1 MAIEEALRR
10 PSRASVGRSE
20 TGPDTDKADR
30 GLEDLGYTPELAR
43 NRSIWQVT
51 FMCFI
56 LSSVP
61 YGLSTTLYYPLA
73 AGGPA
78 NIIWGWVLVSFL
90 ILCVGISLAEI
101 TSVYP
106 TAGGVYYQTF
116 VLSPLWCRR
125 VASWICGWSYVA
137 GNITI
142 TLAVNFGTALLFIA
156 CLNVFEYAD
165 GTGITDNF
173 QAYQTFLIFL
183 AITLLTH
190 AISAFGNKWLP
201 WLETFAIFWTIAG
214 LVAIVVCLLAVAKE
228 GRHSG
233 AWVFGHFEPQAGWP
247 AGWSFFIGLLQA
259 AYATS
264 ATGMIVSLCEE
275 VQEPAIMVPKAMVGT
290 VIINTIAGLIFLI
303 PVCFVLPDVTMLIN
317 LASGQ
322 PTPVIFKHALGSS
335 VGAFCLMIP
344 LLVLGL
350 ICGVGCVT
358 ATSRCTWAF
367 ARDGGIP
374 GSDWWK
380 TVNKKLE
387 IPLNALGLG
396 MAVEIV
402 LGLIYFGST
411 AAYNAFSGVGV
422 IFLTTSYA
430 CPIAVSLF
438 FRRREDIKNGSFNFG
453 TFGAIANVIA
463 LAWSL
468 LAIPLF
474 CMPTL
479 ETVTLQDMNYAS
491 VVFVGFV
498 SIAAVW
504 YIVWGYQNYR
514 GPPTDAVENDSDS
527 PLSARSNRRAPQ
539 AHFRNQQQGPG

>member
-1 MAIEEALRR
+1 MAIVEAMRR
-10 PSRASVGRSE
+10 SSRVSVATE
-20 TGPDTDKADR
+20 TGGANTGNADR
-30 GLEDLGYTPELAR
+30 TLEDMGYVPELAR
-43 NRSIWQVT
+43 NRSVWQVT

-90 ILCVGISLAEI
+90 ILCVAISLAEI

-142 TLAVNFGTALLFIA
+142 TLAVNFGTTLLFVG
-156 CLNVFEYAD
+156 CLNVFEDAN
-165 GTGITDNF
+165 GNGITSDF

-190 AISAFGNKWLP
+190 AVSAFGNKYLP
-201 WLETFAIFWTIAG
+201 DIETFAIFWTIIG
-214 LVAIVVCLLAVAKE
+214 MVCIIICLLVVAKE
-228 GRHSG
+228 GRRDAS
-233 AWVFGHFEPQAGWP
+233 WVFGSFEPNAGWP

-264 ATGMIVSLCEE
+264 ATGMIISLCEE
-275 VQEPAIMVPKAMVGT
+275 VREPAIMVPKAMVGT
-290 VIINTIAGLIFLI
+290 IVINFIAGLLFLI
-303 PVCFVLPDVTMLIN
+303 PLCFVMPTIADILN
-317 LASGQ
+317 ESQ

-350 ICGVGCVT
+350 ICGIGCVT

-374 GSDWWK
+374 GSGWWK
-380 TVNKKLE
+380 TVHKKLD
-387 IPLNALGLG
+387 IPFNALVLS
-396 MAVEIV
+396 MVVEIC
-402 LGLIYFGST
+402 LGLIYFGSQ

-422 IFLTTSYA
+422 IFLTMSYA
-430 CPIAVSLF
+430 CPIAVSLI

-453 TFGAIANVIA
+453 IFGLIANVFA
-463 LAWSL
+463 LGWSI

-479 ETVTLQDMNYAS
+479 KEVTLDSMNYAS
-491 VVFVGFV
+491 VVFFGTVV
-498 SIAAVW
+498 IAAVW
-504 YIVWGYQNYR
+504 YGIWGYNNYR
-514 GPPTDAVENDSDS
+514 GPPTDAVDNHSMTDSTPDATEEVTKTKS
-527 PLSARSNRRAPQ
+527 P
-539 AHFRNQQQGPG
+539 

>member
-1 MAIEEALRR
+1 MAAKGEQRC
-10 PSRASVGRSE
+10 PSRVSMEGAE
-20 TGPDTDKADR
+20 TGLDTSKADR
-30 GLEDLGYTPELAR
+30 TLEDLGYTPELAR

-78 NIIWGWVLVSFL
+78 NIIWGWVVVSFL
-90 ILCVGISLAEI
+90 ILCVAISLAEI

-142 TLAVNFGTALLFIA
+142 TLAVNFGTTLLFVA
-156 CLNVFEYAD
+156 CLNVFEKSP
-165 GTGITDNF
+165 GVGITDDF
-173 QAYQTFLIFL
+173 QAWQTFLLFL

-190 AISAFGNKWLP
+190 AISGFGNKWLP

-214 LVAIVVCLLAVAKE
+214 LVAIIVCLLAIAKG

-233 AWVFGHFEPQAGWP
+233 GWVFGHFEPQAGWP

-264 ATGMIVSLCEE
+264 ATGMIISLCEE
-275 VQEPAIMVPKAMVGT
+275 VREPAVMVPKAMVGT
-290 VIINTIAGLIFLI
+290 IVINFIAGLLFLI
-303 PVCFVLPDVTMLIN
+303 PVCFVLPDLAMLVG
-317 LASGQ
+317 LVSGQ
-322 PTPVIFKHALGSS
+322 PTPVIFQAAIGNSA
-335 VGAFCLMIP
+335 GAFCLLIP
-344 LLVLGL
+344 LLVLGI

-374 GSDWWK
+374 GSGWWRIVDK
-380 TVNKKLE
+380 RLDIPVNAMLLGMVVE
-387 IPLNALGLG
+387 IALG
-396 MAVEIV
+396 A
-402 LGLIYFGST
+402 IYFGST

-422 IFLTTSYA
+422 IFLTMSYA
-430 CPIAVSLF
+430 CPVAISLI
-438 FRRREDIKNGSFNFG
+438 FRRRQDIKNGSFNFG
-453 TFGAIANVIA
+453 IIGAIANVFA
-463 LAWSL
+463 LAWSV

-479 ETVTLQDMNYAS
+479 KVVTKESMNYAS

-498 SIAAVW
+498 LIAAVW
-504 YIVWGYQNYR
+504 YGVWGYHNYR
-514 GPPTDAVENDSDS
+514 GPPTDAIEPDSAS
-527 PLSARSNRRAPQ
+527 SAPDTTAEAPVKGT
-539 AHFRNQQQGPG
+539 HP

>member
-1 MAIEEALRR
+1 MLTGGDSR
-10 PSRASVGRSE
+10 RASKVSMSRVE
-20 TGPDTDKADR
+20 TGVSNTNADR
-30 GLEDLGYTPELAR
+30 TLEGMGYTPELSR

-61 YGLSTTLYYPLA
+61 YGLSTTLYYPLV

-78 NIIWGWVLVSFL
+78 NIVWGWVCVSFL
-90 ILCVGISLAEI
+90 ILCVAISLAEI

-142 TLAVNFGTALLFIA
+142 TLAVNFGTALLFIG
-156 CLNVFEYAD
+156 CLDVFGQNAAGE
-165 GTGITDNF
+165 GITSNF

-190 AISAFGNKWLP
+190 AISAFCNKWLP

-214 LVAIVVCLLAVAKE
+214 LMAIVICLLVIAKG
-228 GRHSG
+228 GRRE
-233 AWVFGHFEPQAGWP
+233 ADWVFGNFEPQAGWP

-264 ATGMIVSLCEE
+264 ATGMIISLCEE
-275 VQEPAIMVPKAMVGT
+275 VREPAVMVPKAMVGT
-290 VIINTIAGLIFLI
+290 IVINFVAGLIFLI
-303 PVCFVLPDVTMLIN
+303 PVCFVMPLDLTSLIN
-317 LASGQ
+317 ASQ
-322 PTPVIFKHALGSS
+322 PLPVIFLNAVGNPA
-335 VGAFCLMIP
+335 GAFCLTIP

-350 ICGVGCVT
+350 ICGVGCAT

-374 GSDWWK
+374 GSGWWRS
-380 TVNKKLE
+380 VNKKLD
-387 IPLNALGLG
+387 IPFNALVLG
-396 MAVEIV
+396 MVVEIC
-402 LGLIYFGST
+402 LGAIYFGSS

-422 IFLTTSYA
+422 IFLTMSYA
-430 CPIAVSLF
+430 CPVAVSLI

-453 TFGAIANVIA
+453 IFGAIANVVA
-463 LAWSL
+463 LGWSL

-474 CMPTL
+474 CMPTTKSVTK
-479 ETVTLQDMNYAS
+479 ETMNYAS
-491 VVFVGFV
+491 VVFFGFV
-498 SIAAVW
+498 LIAAIW
-504 YIVWGYQNYR
+504 YGVWGYNNYR
-514 GPPTDAVENDSDS
+514 GPPTDAVDHHDDSDS
-527 PLSARSNRRAPQ
+527 LPEATEELPDKLKDKVKSR
-539 AHFRNQQQGPG
+539 

>member
-1 MAIEEALRR
+1 MASQAEFR
-10 PSRASVGRSE
+10 RASGISNAE
-20 TGPDTDKADR
+20 NGTNNDKANQT
-30 GLEDLGYTPELAR
+30 LEDLGYTPELAR
-43 NRSIWQVT
+43 NRSVWQVT

-78 NIIWGWVLVSFL
+78 NIVWGWVLVSCL
-90 ILCVGISLAEI
+90 IMCVGISLAEI

-116 VLSPLWCRR
+116 VLAPPWCRR

-142 TLAVNFGTALLFIA
+142 TLAVNFGTTLLLVA
-156 CLNVFEYAD
+156 CLNVFEKSP
-165 GTGITDNF
+165 GVGLTDDF
-173 QAYQTFLIFL
+173 QDYQTFLIFL

-190 AISAFGNKWLP
+190 AIPSLMNKYLP
-201 WLETFAIFWTIAG
+201 YIETFAIFWTIAG
-214 LVAIVVCLLAVAKE
+214 LVAIVVCLLAIAKE
-228 GRHSG
+228 GRHEAS
-233 AWVFGHFEPQAGWP
+233 WVFGEFVPQAGWP

-275 VQEPAIMVPKAMVGT
+275 VQEPAVMVPKAMIGT
-290 VIINTIAGLIFLI
+290 VMINTIAGLIFLI
-303 PVCFVLPDVTMLIN
+303 PVCFVLPDLTMLVN

-322 PTPVIFKHALGSS
+322 PTPVIFQKAIGNSA
-335 VGAFCLMIP
+335 GAFCLLIP
-344 LLVLGL
+344 LLVLGI
-350 ICGVGCVT
+350 ICGIGCVT

-374 GSDWWK
+374 GSGWWRV
-380 TVNKKLE
+380 VNKKLD
-387 IPLNALGLG
+387 IPLNAMMLG
-396 MAVEIV
+396 MVVEIA
-402 LGLIYFGST
+402 LGAIYFGST

-422 IFLTTSYA
+422 IFLTLSYA

-438 FRRREDIKNGSFNFG
+438 FRRRQDIKNGHFDFG
-453 TFGAIANVIA
+453 IVGAIANVVA
-463 LAWSL
+463 LCWSV

-479 ETVTLQDMNYAS
+479 ETVTKESMNYAS

-498 SIAAVW
+498 LIAGVW
-504 YIVWGYQNYR
+504 YAVWGYNNYQ
-514 GPPTDAVENDSDS
+514 GPPTDAIGRDSDS
-527 PLSARSNRRAPQ
+527 MPDSMPEATADIQKTKSR
-539 AHFRNQQQGPG
+539 

>member
-1 MAIEEALRR
+1 MDSEADFRR
-10 PSRASVGRSE
+10 SSRISVSNAEAG
-20 TGPDTDKADR
+20 TDTKKADR
-30 GLEDLGYTPELAR
+30 TLEDLGYTPELAR

-142 TLAVNFGTALLFIA
+142 TLAVNFGTTLLFVS
-156 CLNVFEYAD
+156 CLNIFEKSP
-165 GTGITDNF
+165 GVGLTDDF

-183 AITLLTH
+183 AITFLTH
-190 AISAFGNKWLP
+190 AIPALLNKYLP
-201 WLETFAIFWTIAG
+201 YLETFAIFWTIAG
-214 LVAIVVCLLAVAKE
+214 LIAIVVCLLAIAKQ
-228 GRHSG
+228 GRHNAS
-233 AWVFGHFEPQAGWP
+233 WVFGEFVPQAGWP

-275 VQEPAIMVPKAMVGT
+275 VEEPAVMVPKAMVGT
-290 VIINTIAGLIFLI
+290 VCINTIAGLLFLV
-303 PVCFVLPDVTMLIN
+303 PVCFVLPDLEMLAN

-322 PTPVIFKHALGSS
+322 PTPVIFQKAIGNN

-350 ICGVGCVT
+350 ICGIGCVT

-374 GSDWWK
+374 GSGWWR
-380 TVNKKLE
+380 VVDKKLD
-387 IPLNALGLG
+387 IPLNAMMLG
-396 MAVEIV
+396 MVVEIA
-402 LGLIYFGST
+402 LGAIYFGST

-422 IFLTTSYA
+422 IFLTMSYA
-430 CPIAVSLF
+430 CPIAVSFF
-438 FRRREDIKNGSFNFG
+438 FRRREDIKNGNFNFG
-453 TFGAIANVIA
+453 IFGAIANVIA
-463 LAWSL
+463 LCWSV

-479 ETVTLQDMNYAS
+479 STVTKESMNYAS

-498 SIAAVW
+498 LIAAVW
-504 YIVWGYQNYR
+504 YGVWGYNNYR
-514 GPPTDAVENDSDS
+514 GPPTDAVEHDSDS
-527 PLSARSNRRAPQ
+527 MPEATADLQKPKSR
-539 AHFRNQQQGPG
+539 

>member
-1 MAIEEALRR
+1 MEDTTRR
-10 PSRASVGRSE
+10 FSKVSASRAE
-20 TGPDTDKADR
+20 TGADTTSADR
-30 GLEDLGYTPELAR
+30 TLEDMGYKPELAR

-61 YGLSTTLYYPLA
+61 YGLSTTLYYPLV

-78 NIIWGWVLVSFL
+78 NIIWGWVVVSFL
-90 ILCVGISLAEI
+90 ILCVAISLAEI

-142 TLAVNFGTALLFIA
+142 TLAVNFGTTLLFVG
-156 CLNVFEYAD
+156 CLDVFEKSP
-165 GTGITDNF
+165 GVGITDDF

-214 LVAIVVCLLAVAKE
+214 LICIVVCLLAIAKE
-228 GRHSG
+228 GRNNAS
-233 AWVFGHFEPQAGWP
+233 WVFGHFEPQAGWP

-264 ATGMIVSLCEE
+264 ATGMIISLCEE
-275 VQEPAIMVPKAMVGT
+275 VREPAVMVPKAMVGT
-290 VIINTIAGLIFLI
+290 IVINFFAGLLFLI
-303 PVCFVLPDVTMLIN
+303 PVCFVMPELSLLIN
-317 LASGQ
+317 ASQ
-322 PTPVIFKHALGSS
+322 PTPVIFKHAIGNSA
-335 VGAFCLMIP
+335 GAFCLTIP
-344 LLVLGL
+344 LLVLGI

-374 GSDWWK
+374 GSGWWR
-380 TVNKKLE
+380 TVDKKLN
-387 IPLNALGLG
+387 IPLNAMALG
-396 MAVEIV
+396 MVIEIA
-402 LGLIYFGST
+402 LGAIYFGST

-422 IFLTTSYA
+422 IFLTMSYA
-430 CPIAVSLF
+430 CPVAVSLI
-438 FRRREDIKNGSFNFG
+438 FRRREDIKNGNFNFG
-453 TFGAIANVIA
+453 IVGLVANVFA
-463 LAWSL
+463 LGWSL

-479 ETVTLQDMNYAS
+479 KVVTKESMNYAS
-491 VVFVGFV
+491 VVFFGFV
-498 SIAAVW
+498 LIAAIW
-504 YIVWGYQNYR
+504 YGVWGYKNYR
-514 GPPTDAVENDSDS
+514 GPPTDAVDHDDESLS
-527 PLSARSNRRAPQ
+527 PGYPESTKGSAKTEL
-539 AHFRNQQQGPG
+539 PGKSKSP

>member
-1 MAIEEALRR
+1 MAADDAFRR
-10 PSRASVGRSE
+10 PSAVMVEQGVSTSN
-20 TGPDTDKADR
+20 ADR
-30 GLEDLGYTPELAR
+30 TLEDMGYKPEFSR

-78 NIIWGWVLVSFL
+78 NIIWGWVIVTFL
-90 ILCVGISLAEI
+90 ILCVAISLAEI

-142 TLAVNFGTALLFIA
+142 TLAVNFGTALLFVA
-156 CLNVFEYAD
+156 CLDVFEKSP
-165 GTGITDNF
+165 GVGITDDF
-173 QAYQTFLIFL
+173 QTYQTFLIFL

-201 WLETFAIFWTIAG
+201 WLETFAIFWTMAG
-214 LVAIVVCLLAVAKE
+214 LLAIVVCLLAIAKQ
-228 GRHSG
+228 GRHDAS
-233 AWVFGHFEPQAGWP
+233 WVFGHFETQAGWP

-264 ATGMIVSLCEE
+264 ATGMIISLCEE
-275 VQEPAIMVPKAMVGT
+275 VQEPAVMVPKAMVGT
-290 VIINTIAGLIFLI
+290 VIINFIAGLLSLI
-303 PVCFVLPDVTMLIN
+303 PVCFVLPDLTYLVN

-322 PTPVIFKHALGSS
+322 PTPAIFKAAIGNSA
-335 VGAFCLMIP
+335 GTFCLLIP
-344 LLVLGL
+344 LLVLGI

-374 GSDWWK
+374 ARPGG
-380 TVNKKLE
+380 
-387 IPLNALGLG
+387 AL
-396 MAVEIV
+396 
-402 LGLIYFGST
+402 ST
-411 AAYNAFSGVGV
+411 RPST
-422 IFLTTSYA
+422 FLS
-430 CPIAVSLF
+430 
-438 FRRREDIKNGSFNFG
+438 
-453 TFGAIANVIA
+453 
-463 LAWSL
+463 
-468 LAIPLF
+468 
-474 CMPTL
+474 TL
-479 ETVTLQDMNYAS
+479 
-491 VVFVGFV
+491 
-498 SIAAVW
+498 
-504 YIVWGYQNYR
+504 
-514 GPPTDAVENDSDS
+514 
-527 PLSARSNRRAPQ
+527 
-539 AHFRNQQQGPG
+539 

>member
-1 MAIEEALRR
+1 MEDSTRR
-10 PSRASVGRSE
+10 FSKVSASRAE
-20 TGPDTDKADR
+20 TGADTTSADR
-30 GLEDLGYTPELAR
+30 TLEDMGYKPELAR

-61 YGLSTTLYYPLA
+61 YGLSTTLYYPLV

-78 NIIWGWVLVSFL
+78 NIIWGWVVVSFL
-90 ILCVGISLAEI
+90 ILCVAISLAEI

-142 TLAVNFGTALLFIA
+142 TLAVNFGTALLFVG
-156 CLNVFEYAD
+156 CLDVFEKSP
-165 GTGITDNF
+165 GVGITDDF

-214 LVAIVVCLLAVAKE
+214 LIAIVVCLLAIAKE
-228 GRHSG
+228 GRNNAS
-233 AWVFGHFEPQAGWP
+233 WVFGNFEPQAGWP

-264 ATGMIVSLCEE
+264 ATGMIISLCEE
-275 VQEPAIMVPKAMVGT
+275 VREPAIMVPKAMVGT
-290 VIINTIAGLIFLI
+290 IVINFVAGLLFLI
-303 PVCFVLPDVTMLIN
+303 PVCFVMPELSLLIN
-317 LASGQ
+317 ASQ
-322 PTPVIFKHALGSS
+322 PTPVIFKHAIGNSA
-335 VGAFCLMIP
+335 GAFCLTIP
-344 LLVLGL
+344 LLVLGV

-374 GSDWWK
+374 GSGWWR
-380 TVNKKLE
+380 TVDKKLN
-387 IPLNALGLG
+387 IPLNAMALG
-396 MAVEIV
+396 MVIEIA
-402 LGLIYFGST
+402 LGAIYFGST

-422 IFLTTSYA
+422 IFLTLSYA
-430 CPIAVSLF
+430 CPVAVSLI
-438 FRRREDIKNGSFNFG
+438 FRRREDIKNGNFNFG
-453 TFGAIANVIA
+453 IVGLIANVFA

-479 ETVTLQDMNYAS
+479 KVVTKESMNYAS
-491 VVFVGFV
+491 VVFFGFV
-498 SIAAVW
+498 LIAAIW
-504 YIVWGYQNYR
+504 YGVWGYGNYR
-514 GPPTDAVENDSDS
+514 GPPTDAVDHDDASLS
-527 PLSARSNRRAPQ
+527 PSYPEGSEVGKDKPKS
-539 AHFRNQQQGPG
+539 P

>member
-1 MAIEEALRR
+1 MEDPTRR
-10 PSRASVGRSE
+10 FSKVSASRAE
-20 TGPDTDKADR
+20 TGADNTSADR
-30 GLEDLGYTPELAR
+30 TLEDMGYKPELAR

-61 YGLSTTLYYPLA
+61 YGLSTTLYYPLV

-78 NIIWGWVLVSFL
+78 NIIWGWVVISFL
-90 ILCVGISLAEI
+90 ILCVAISLAEI

-142 TLAVNFGTALLFIA
+142 TLAVNFGTALLFVG
-156 CLNVFEYAD
+156 CLDVFEKSP
-165 GTGITDNF
+165 GVGITDDF
-173 QAYQTFLIFL
+173 QAYQVFLIFL

-190 AISAFGNKWLP
+190 AISAYGNKWLP

-214 LVAIVVCLLAVAKE
+214 LIAIVVCLLAIAKE
-228 GRHSG
+228 GRRNAS
-233 AWVFGHFEPQAGWP
+233 WVFGHFEPQAGWP

-264 ATGMIVSLCEE
+264 ATGMIISLCEE
-275 VQEPAIMVPKAMVGT
+275 VREPAVMVPKAMVGT
-290 VIINTIAGLIFLI
+290 IVINFVAGLLFLI
-303 PVCFVLPDVTMLIN
+303 PVCFVMPELSLLIN
-317 LASGQ
+317 ASQ
-322 PTPVIFKHALGSS
+322 PTPVIFKHAIGNSA
-335 VGAFCLMIP
+335 GAFCLTIP

-374 GSDWWK
+374 GSAWWR
-380 TVNKKLE
+380 TVDKKLN
-387 IPLNALGLG
+387 IPLNAMALG
-396 MAVEIV
+396 MVIEIA
-402 LGLIYFGST
+402 LGAIYFGST

-422 IFLTTSYA
+422 IFLTMSYA
-430 CPIAVSLF
+430 CPVAVSLI
-438 FRRREDIKNGSFNFG
+438 FRRREDIKNGNFNFG
-453 TFGAIANVIA
+453 VVGLIANVFA
-463 LAWSL
+463 LAWSI

-474 CMPTL
+474 CMPTVK
-479 ETVTLQDMNYAS
+479 EVTKESMNYAS
-491 VVFVGFV
+491 VVFFGFV
-498 SIAAVW
+498 LIAAIW
-504 YIVWGYQNYR
+504 YGVWGYKNYR
-514 GPPTDAVENDSDS
+514 GPPTDAVDHDDSSLS
-527 PLSARSNRRAPQ
+527 PAGSDVSAKDKPKSP
-539 AHFRNQQQGPG
+539 

>member
-1 MAIEEALRR
+1 MIAEGESRR
-10 PSRASVGRSE
+10 PSRISAKNAEEGITS
-20 TGPDTDKADR
+20 TKADR
-30 GLEDLGYTPELAR
+30 TLEEFGYTPELAR

-61 YGLSTTLYYPLA
+61 YGLCTTLYYPLA

-90 ILCVGISLAEI
+90 ILCVAISLAEI

-116 VLSPLWCRR
+116 VLSPVWCRR
-125 VASWICGWSYVA
+125 VTAWICGWSYVA

-142 TLAVNFGTALLFIA
+142 TLAVNFGVTLLFIA
-156 CLNVFEYAD
+156 CLNVFEKAP
-165 GTGITDNF
+165 GVGLTDDF

-183 AITLLTH
+183 GITLLTH
-190 AISAFGNKWLP
+190 AISGFGNKWLP
-201 WLETFAIFWTIAG
+201 MLETFAIFLTIVG
-214 LVAIVVCLLAVAKE
+214 SLAIVVALLVVAKD
-228 GRHSG
+228 GRRSG
-233 AWVFGHFEPQAGWP
+233 AWVFGSFEPNAGWP

-264 ATGMIVSLCEE
+264 ATGMIGSLCEE
-275 VQEPAIMVPKAMVGT
+275 VQEPAVMVPKAMVGT
-290 VIINTIAGLIFLI
+290 VVINTFAGLLFLI
-303 PVCFVLPDVTMLIN
+303 PVCFVMPDITMLVN

-322 PTPVIFKHALGSS
+322 PTPVIFQKALGSN

-344 LLVLGL
+344 LLILGV

-374 GSDWWK
+374 GSGWWRVVDK
-380 TVNKKLE
+380 RLD
-387 IPLNALGLG
+387 IPFNAMMLG
-396 MAVEIV
+396 MVVEII
-402 LGLIYFGST
+402 LGVIYFGST

-422 IFLTTSYA
+422 IFLTMSYA
-430 CPIAVSLF
+430 CPILVSLV
-438 FRRREDIKNGSFNFG
+438 FRRREDIKNGSFNLG
-453 TFGAIANVIA
+453 IVGAIANVIA
-463 LAWSL
+463 LAWSA

-479 ETVTLQDMNYAS
+479 ETVTLTSMNYAS
-491 VVFVGFV
+491 VVFVGV
-498 SIAAVW
+498 VVIAAVW
-504 YIVWGYQNYR
+504 YGVWGYKNYR

-527 PLSARSNRRAPQ
+527 MPEAITEIEKTKSR
-539 AHFRNQQQGPG
+539 

>member
-1 MAIEEALRR
+1 MQADATR
-10 PSRASVGRSE
+10 RASKVSATRVE
-20 TGPDTDKADR
+20 TGASNTNADR
-30 GLEDLGYTPELAR
+30 TLEEFGYKPELER

-61 YGLSTTLYYPLA
+61 YGLSTTLYYPLV
-73 AGGPA
+73 AGGSA
-78 NIIWGWVLVSFL
+78 NVIWGWVLISFL
-90 ILCVGISLAEI
+90 ILCVAISLAEI

-125 VASWICGWSYVA
+125 VTSWICGWSYVA

-142 TLAVNFGTALLFIA
+142 TLAVNFGTALLFIG
-156 CLNVFEYAD
+156 CLNVFEKSP
-165 GTGITDNF
+165 GVGLTDDF
-173 QAYQTFLIFL
+173 GAWQTFLIFL

-190 AISAFGNKWLP
+190 AISAYGNKWLTM
-201 WLETFAIFWTIAG
+201 LETFAIFWTIAG
-214 LVAIVVCLLAVAKE
+214 LIAIVVCLLAIAKQ
-228 GRHSG
+228 GRRDAS
-233 AWVFGHFEPQAGWP
+233 WVFGNFAPQAGWP

-264 ATGMIVSLCEE
+264 ATGMIISLCEE
-275 VQEPAIMVPKAMVGT
+275 VREPAVMVPKAMVGT
-290 VIINTIAGLIFLI
+290 IVINFLAGLLFLV
-303 PVCFVLPDVTMLIN
+303 PLCFVMPELSLVIN
-317 LASGQ
+317 SAQ
-322 PTPVIFKHALGSS
+322 PTPVIFKAAIGNAA
-335 VGAFCLMIP
+335 GAFCLTIP

-374 GSDWWK
+374 GSGWWK
-380 TVNKKLE
+380 IVDKKLD
-387 IPLNALGLG
+387 IPLNAMALG
-396 MAVEIV
+396 MVVEIA

-430 CPIAVSLF
+430 CPIAVSLI
-438 FRRREDIKNGSFNFG
+438 FRRREDIKNGRFNFG
-453 TFGAIANVIA
+453 VIGLIANVFA
-463 LAWSL
+463 LAWSI

-474 CMPTL
+474 CMPTTK
-479 ETVTLQDMNYAS
+479 EVTEQTMNYAS
-491 VVFVGFV
+491 VVFFGFIV
-498 SIAAVW
+498 IATVW
-504 YIVWGYQNYR
+504 YFFARKSYR
-514 GPPTDAVENDSDS
+514 GPPTDAIHDDDSIS
-527 PLSARSNRRAPQ
+527 PSSRETSEVSRKSHELAGKPKSP
-539 AHFRNQQQGPG
+539 